1 MLVVDFDAPSNFRAL
16 ARYDEK
22 AVERIVASGGEA
34 DILGSGH
41 LAFTIEAGSLA
52 SRYQGV
58 IALEGQGL
66 EQAAHAYFERSEQI
80 PTVVRL
86 AVGQNVTPAR
96 RAMAGGRPARAVP
109 ARFARAAPAGRPA
122 SRRRARGRDARGLAR
137 GRRMGRGQIA
147 RGDDRG
153 SRADRSDAVE
163 RTAAV
168 PPVQRARRSRLRS
181 DAACR
186 GLPLLGRQD
195 RRDAAELLA
204 GGARRR

>member
-1 MLVVDFDAPSNFRAL
+1 MVGEAAALAVLLGSTLKLDGRFQLQTKTDGALSMLVVDFDAPSNFRAL

-22 AVERIVASGGEA
+22 AIERIVASGGEA

-86 AVGQNVTPAR
+86 AVGQNVTAAR
-96 RAMAGGRPARAVP
+96 RAMARGRPARAVP
-109 ARFARAAPAGRPA
+109 ARFAGTPPAGRPRIPA
-122 SRRRARGRDARGLAR
+122 MRPRA
-137 GRRMGRGQIA
+137 
-147 RGDDRG
+147 
-153 SRADRSDAVE
+153 
-163 RTAAV
+163 
-168 PPVQRARRSRLRS
+168 
-181 DAACR
+181 
-186 GLPLLGRQD
+186 
-195 RRDAAELLA
+195 
-204 GGARRR
+204 